1 MKESLRAGLT
11 HERQITIDRDRTI
24 SFMGEEGR
32 VYATPEL
39 VRDIEVTCRELLL
52 QHVDDGE
59 DSVGTAIS
67 IQHSAPTPVGMNVWI
82 TVEIASVEGRLVNLK
97 ISAKDET
104 DPICKGTH
112 SRFIVDKAKTVE
124 RLKSKGTKR
133 NP

>member
-11 HERQITIDRDRTI
+11 DERQITIDRERTI

-39 VRDIEVTCRELLL
+39 VRDIEHTCRDLLL
-52 QHVDDGE
+52 QHSDDGE

-67 IQHSAPTPVGMNVWI
+67 IRHSAPTPVGMNVWI
-82 TVEIASVEGRLVNLK
+82 TVTIASVEGRLVNLE
-97 ISAKDET
+97 ISAKDEA

-124 RLKSKGTKR
+124 RLKAKRSKR

>member
-11 HERQITIDRDRTI
+11 HERKITIDRERTI
-24 SFMGEEGR
+24 TFMGEEGR

-52 QHVDDGE
+52 EHVDEGE

-67 IQHSAPTPVGMNVWI
+67 IQHSAPTPVGMTVWI

-97 ISAKDET
+97 VSAKDEA

-124 RLKSKGTKR
+124 RLKAKGTKP

>member
-1 MKESLRAGLT
+1 MKATLRKGLAY
-11 HERQITIDRDRTI
+11 ERQITIDRERTI

-52 QHVDDGE
+52 EHVDEGE

-82 TVEIASVEGRLVNLK
+82 TVEIVSLQGRLVNLE
-97 ISAKDET
+97 ISAKDEVES
-104 DPICKGTH
+104 ICRGTH
-112 SRFIVDKAKTVE
+112 SRFIVVKAKTVE
-124 RLKSKGTKR
+124 RLKTKGTK
-133 NP
+133 

>member
-82 TVEIASVEGRLVNLK
+82 TVEIASMEGRLVNFQV
-97 ISAKDET
+97 SAKDEA

-124 RLKSKGTKR
+124 RLKAKGTKR

>member
-52 QHVDDGE
+52 QNVDEGE

-82 TVEIASVEGRLVNLK
+82 TAEIASVEGRLVNLK
-97 ISAKDET
+97 VSAKDEA

-124 RLKSKGTKR
+124 RLKAKGSKRG
-133 NP
+133 P

>member
-11 HERQITIDRDRTI
+11 HERQITIDRERTI
-24 SFMGEEGR
+24 TFMGEEGR

-52 QHVDDGE
+52 EHVDEGE

-67 IQHSAPTPVGMNVWI
+67 IQHSAPTPVGMTVWI
-82 TVEIASVEGRLVNLK
+82 AVEVASVEGRLINLK
-97 ISAKDET
+97 VSAKDEA

-124 RLKSKGTKR
+124 RLKAKGTKR
-133 NP
+133 QP

>member
-1 MKESLRAGLT
+1 MKDSLRAGLT
-11 HERQITIDRDRTI
+11 DERRITIDSERTI

-39 VRDIEVTCRELLL
+39 VRDIEHTCRDLLL
-52 QHVDDGE
+52 QHVDEGE

-67 IQHSAPTPVGMNVWI
+67 IRHSAPTPVGMNVWI
-82 TVEIASVEGRLVNLK
+82 TVTIASVEGRLVNLG

-124 RLKSKGTKR
+124 RLKAKRTKR

>member
-11 HERQITIDRDRTI
+11 HERRITIDRERTI

-39 VRDIEVTCRELLL
+39 VRDIEHTCRDLLL
-52 QHVDDGE
+52 QHVDEGE
-59 DSVGTAIS
+59 DSVGTATS
-67 IQHSAPTPVGMNVWI
+67 IRHSAPTPVGMDVWI
-82 TVEIASVEGRLVNLK
+82 AVEIASVEGRLVNFE
-97 ISAKDET
+97 ISAKDEV

-124 RLKSKGTKR
+124 RLKAKGTKR

>member
-1 MKESLRAGLT
+1 MNASLRTGLT
-11 HERQITIDRDRTI
+11 DERQISIDRDRTI

-52 QHVDDGE
+52 KHVAEGE

-67 IQHSAPTPVGMNVWI
+67 IQHSAPTPLGMSVWI
-82 TVEIASVEGRLVNLK
+82 TVEVASVEGRLVNFQV
-97 ISAKDET
+97 SAKDEA

-112 SRFIVDKAKTVE
+112 SRFIVNKVKTIE
-124 RLKSKGTKR
+124 RLKAKGTKR
-133 NP
+133 SK